1 MGYTFTRWMR
11 SGLAASLG
19 AQPQTSGSARRPKL
33 TMGVEVSGEAIP
45 QPQVATV
52 DLDVLGPGDVR
63 GIDERQVIRTFPV
76 PGTLDF
82 EPSYHAHVEFDRH
95 DLPWLFTP
103 FGPAGVNTLR
113 PWPFGRGVVYTLRPW
128 ITLVVVEQGAD
139 AKLEPTLPLPTLT
152 VTGPEVAE
160 LPALDQAHAWAH
172 TQITGDTSA
181 GAEEIANNEP
191 ERILSRLICPRVLDP
206 DKAYIACVVPTF
218 AIGALGGLGAEVPD
232 TLGVD
237 AWSGTEASVSLP
249 VYYSWEFSTAGEG
262 DFRSLVLRLKQ
273 TTHLDGVGTRD
284 LDVTRPGFGLAPRPT
299 VPNVPLGGV
308 LAVDAP
314 AAAPVDPG
322 LAAQVEPLV
331 NEIEKVA
338 PPIYGRWHAAAT
350 EVHETD
356 PGWLAELNLDV
367 RYRVAAGL
375 GTQVVKERQEDLMAA
390 AWEQLHDVLAANQL
404 LRQAQL
410 GVAGSKRVLARHLS
424 PLPNAY
430 LLAIAGPALARIR
443 ADSSLTVWG
452 AAARSCLPVL
462 ALSGAFRRVARVR
475 GPIERRLGL
484 PQRTGRQSFP
494 DLPPPPAIDLAALLP
509 ELASG
514 ALAAPA
520 PKLPDGAVPLPSKAG
535 VRWRGG
541 RPPLHGPF
549 SDPGGDSGPLEELGP
564 AFATLA
570 SRATQTACT
579 PLDLGSTATAVR
591 TALNPD
597 VAVAGR
603 ARDRVSLPASSRVV
617 LSHRLDPVMAAPE
630 IPTPMIRPLHEL
642 GTDWLL
648 PGLGN
653 VPPDTVTLVEPDPQM
668 IEAYMVGLNHEIA
681 RELLWRGFPTDQ
693 RGTVF
698 ARFWDR
704 QGAVA
709 STAAPLPDRDIPDL
723 HTWDAADELG
733 THLGQGRAGLVVLL
747 IRGALLQRYPRATIY
762 MRHAHWRRGSHGMI
776 VFDGSL
782 AEREPA
788 PLADDH
794 AWDTLVRF
802 PTFTT
807 RVGADTTL
815 LGFQGSPAEVHG
827 MDRDKVTPRT
837 RDTTAGWYF
846 VFEEQPTEPRFGPTG
861 ATLPAAADL
870 RSDDLA
876 STLLRPAFRLFV
888 HGSDLVSA

>member
-19 AQPQTSGSARRPKL
+19 VQPQTSGSARRPTL
-33 TMGVEVSGEAIP
+33 TLGVEVSGDSIAGH
-45 QPQVATV
+45 QVATV

-63 GIDERQVIRTFPV
+63 DIDDRQVIRTFPV
-76 PGTLDF
+76 PGTLDL
-82 EPSYHAHVEFDRH
+82 EPTYHAHVEFDRH

-103 FGPAGVNTLR
+103 FGPTAVN
-113 PWPFGRGVVYTLRPW
+113 TLRPW
-128 ITLVVVEQGAD
+128 ITLVVVEQGD
-139 AKLEPTLPLPTLT
+139 NIRLEPTLPLPTLT
-152 VTGPEVAE
+152 VTGPEVTE

-181 GAEEIANNEP
+181 GPEEIADNEP

-218 AIGALGGLGAEVPD
+218 AIGALGGLGADVPD
-232 TLGVD
+232 TLGLD
-237 AWSGTEASVSLP
+237 AWTGTEASVALP
-249 VYYSWEFSTAGEG
+249 VYYYWEFSTAGEG
-262 DFRSLVLRLKQ
+262 DFRSLVLALQQ
-273 TTHLDGVGTRD
+273 TAHLDGVGTRP
-284 LDVTRPGFGLAPRPT
+284 LDVTEPGFGLAARPAA
-299 VPNVPLGGV
+299 PNVALGGV
-308 LAVDAP
+308 LSVDTPSAP
-314 AAAPVDPG
+314 PVDPG
-322 LAAQVEPLV
+322 LAALVEPVV

-356 PGWLAELNLDV
+356 IGWLADLNLDV

-390 AWEQLHDVLAANQL
+390 VWEQLQDVLTANQL

-410 GVAGSKRVLARHLS
+410 GVAGSKRVVARHLA
-424 PLPNAY
+424 PLPDAA
-430 LLAIAGPALARIR
+430 LLAVAGPALGRIPV
-443 ADSSLTVWG
+443 STSLTVRG
-452 AAARSCLPVL
+452 AVAQSCLPAL

-475 GPIERRLGL
+475 GPTERRLGL
-484 PQRTGRQSFP
+484 PQRTGRASFP
-494 DLPPPPAIDLAALLP
+494 DRSPPPAIDLAALLA

-520 PKLPDGAVPLPSKAG
+520 PELPAGAVALPSTAG

-541 RPPLHGPF
+541 RPPLQPPF
-549 SDPGGDSGPLEELGP
+549 SDPRGDNGPLEELGP

-570 SRATQTACT
+570 GRATPAACT
-579 PLDLGSTATAVR
+579 PLDVEAIAGAVR
-591 TALNPD
+591 TALDPD
-597 VAVAGR
+597 VSVADR
-603 ARDRVSLPASSRVV
+603 ARDRISLPASPRVV
-617 LSHRLDPVMAAPE
+617 LNKRLDPVMAAPD
-630 IPTPMIRPLHEL
+630 IPTPTIRPLQEL

-653 VPPDTVTLVEPDPQM
+653 VAPDTVTLVEPDPHM
-668 IEAYMVGLNHEIA
+668 IEAYMVGLNHEMA
-681 RELLWRGFPTDQ
+681 SELLWRGFPTDQ

-698 ARFWDR
+698 AHFWDR
-704 QGAVA
+704 QGAVT
-709 STAAPLPDRDIPDL
+709 SSAAPLPDRDIPDI
-723 HTWDAADELG
+723 HTWDAVDDLG
-733 THLGQGRAGLVVLL
+733 SHLGQGGTGLVVLL

-762 MRHAHWRRGSHGMI
+762 MRRAHWKRGSRGLI
-776 VFDGSL
+776 VFDGDL

-788 PLADDH
+788 PLPDDQ

-807 RVGADTTL
+807 RIGGDTTL
-815 LGFQGSPAEVHG
+815 LGFQGSPGEVHG
-827 MDRDKVTPRT
+827 IDRDAVTARS
-837 RDTTAGWYF
+837 RDTSAGWYF

-861 ATLPAAADL
+861 AALPAAPDL
-870 RSDDLA
+870 RSDQLA
-876 STLLRPAFRLFV
+876 SDLLRPAFRLFV